1 MRAVNLMS
9 GILNTAIAA
18 GIATLTYFSHIE
30 EVRAASYAREQE
42 QLVCM
47 AQNVYFES
55 RSETMEGMVAV
66 AFVTLN
72 RVEHRQWPNDICGV
86 VYQPSQF
93 SWTNQIDVA
102 NARLNNKAWNNAVY
116 VARQVLAGHFEDPTN
131 GATFYHADYIRKPH
145 WTRQM
150 QVSTV
155 IGQHI
160 FYVWDG
166 RWN

>member
-1 MRAVNLMS
+1 MKNLVNILS
-9 GILNTAIAA
+9 GFLNIFLIVSVITIGLIFDTKQAQAA
-18 GIATLTYFSHIE
+18 TKFE
-30 EVRAASYAREQE
+30 E
-42 QLVCM
+42 QLICM

-72 RVEHRQWPNDICGV
+72 RVEHRQWPNSVCGV

-102 NARLNNKAWNNAVY
+102 NARLNSKAWNNAVY
-116 VARQVLAGHFEDPTN
+116 VARQVMNGHFEDPTN
-131 GATFYHADYIRKPH
+131 GATFYHADYIRTPR
-145 WTRQM
+145 WARQM

-155 IGQHI
+155 IGAHV

-166 RWN
+166 KWN